1 MKYFYQ
7 YSAGY
12 CGTEAYGTMYAD
24 TIEEVYEAVEPEVRD
39 HIEAYGCDEEQEDF
53 EIELDI
59 YVCEY
64 KEEEHAG
71 YF

>member
-24 TIEEVYEAVEPEVRD
+24 TIEEVYEAVEPEVIEHMESYGFD
-39 HIEAYGCDEEQEDF
+39 EEEEGCEIEADF
-53 EIELDI
+53 

-64 KEEEHAG
+64 NEEEHAG